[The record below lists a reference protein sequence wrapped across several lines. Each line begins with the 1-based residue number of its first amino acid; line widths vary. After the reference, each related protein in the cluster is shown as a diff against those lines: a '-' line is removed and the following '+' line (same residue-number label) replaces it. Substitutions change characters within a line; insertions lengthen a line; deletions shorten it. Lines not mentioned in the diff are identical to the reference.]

1 MLPYLKTLI
10 ALLVAREV
18 NAFKPVIGHGTKKL
32 TVRRMIEPQS
42 VDKAVPLFWTFLA
55 MG

>member
-1 MLPYLKTLI
+1 MWPYLKTLI
-10 ALLVAREV
+10 ALFVAREV
-18 NAFKPVIGHGTKKL
+18 NAFQPIIGHGVKKL
-32 TVRRMIEPQS
+32 TKRHMIEPQS